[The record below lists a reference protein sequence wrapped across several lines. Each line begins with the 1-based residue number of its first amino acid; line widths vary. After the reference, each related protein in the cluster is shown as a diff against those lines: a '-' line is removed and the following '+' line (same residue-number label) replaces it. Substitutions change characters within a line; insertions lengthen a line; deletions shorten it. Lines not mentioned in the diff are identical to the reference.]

1 MTSQLFSKYYE
12 RLTSHNITLFS
23 DIVVLQIENM
33 MIVYYSV
40 AKFYNSIQFKD
51 GFPLK
56 MRVVSQYCA

>member
-33 MIVYYSV
+33 MIR
-40 AKFYNSIQFKD
+40 D